1 MEKDYTMQTHD
12 TLFTPTE
19 AAVLTGLPLK
29 AVNNAIDKKTVAAV
43 AGEEGA
49 RLLDARALVS
59 LAIERRLTDRI
70 APEFRRQ
77 VFDALA
83 DAPRNTVSLV
93 GGLVKIDLREPRREL
108 ATSLRELRRA
118 RRLVVSDPEIMGG
131 DPVFRGTRV
140 PAHMIAE
147 LLAKGSTP
155 AELAES
161 YPRLTAEMI
170 RLAPIYAA
178 AYPLRGR
185 PRNQPWRD
193 QKPVHRARRRLDTI
207 AVS

>member
-1 MEKDYTMQTHD
+1 MQPHE
-12 TLFTPTE
+12 TLFAPTE
-19 AAVLTGLPLK
+19 AAVLTGLTLK
-29 AVNNAIDKKTVAAV
+29 AVNNAIDKKTISAV
-43 AGEEGA
+43 PGEEGG

-59 LAIERRLTDRI
+59 LALERRLADRV
-70 APEFRRQ
+70 APELRRQ

-83 DAPRNTVSLV
+83 GSPRNVVSLE

-118 RRLVVSDPEIMGG
+118 RCLVISDPEIMGG
-131 DPVFRGTRV
+131 DPMLRGTRV
-140 PAHMIAE
+140 PVHLIAA
-147 LLAKGSTP
+147 LVAQGSTP
-155 AELAES
+155 VELKES

-170 RLAPIYAA
+170 RLAPVYSA

-185 PRNQPWRD
+185 PRRQPWRD
-193 QKPVHRARRRLDTI
+193 QQPVRRGRRRLDTI

>member
-1 MEKDYTMQTHD
+1 MQTHD
-12 TLFTPTE
+12 ILFTPTE

-29 AVNNAIDKKTVAAV
+29 AVNNAIDKKTISAV
-43 AGEEGA
+43 AGEEGG

-59 LAIERRLTDRI
+59 LALERRLADRV
-70 APEFRRQ
+70 APELRRQ

-83 DAPRNTVSLV
+83 SSPRNTVSLE
-93 GGLVKIDLREPRREL
+93 GGLVTIDLREPRREVA
-108 ATSLRELRRA
+108 ATLRDLRRA

-131 DPVFRGTRV
+131 EPVFRGTRV
-140 PAHMIAE
+140 PVHMIAGLVAQGSTQAD
-147 LLAKGSTP
+147 LLA
-155 AELAES
+155 S

-170 RLAPIYAA
+170 RLAPVYAA

-185 PRNQPWRD
+185 PRQQPWRD
-193 QKPVHRARRRLDTI
+193 RQPVRRMRRRLDTI

>member
-1 MEKDYTMQTHD
+1 MQPHE

-29 AVNNAIDKKTVAAV
+29 AVNNAIDKKTISAV
-43 AGEEGA
+43 PGEEGG
-49 RLLDARALVS
+49 RLLDARALMS
-59 LAIERRLTDRI
+59 LSIERRLSDRI
-70 APEFRRQ
+70 ATPELRRK

-83 DAPRNTVSLV
+83 GAPRNVVSLE
-93 GGLVKIDLREPRREL
+93 GGLIKIDLREPRREL

-118 RRLVVSDPEIMGG
+118 RRLVVSDPQILGG

-140 PAHMIAE
+140 PVHLIAE
-147 LLAKGSTP
+147 LVAQGSKP
-155 AELAES
+155 DELIES

-170 RLAPIYAA
+170 RLAPVYAA

-185 PRNQPWRD
+185 PRRQPWRD
-193 QKPVHRARRRLDTI
+193 QQPVRRGRRRLDTI